1 MVMEVTPEP
10 EGHGNQPPG
19 SYDLSPRVH
28 MEMSDKDDGTLAAI
42 TPYLP
47 IIYVRG
53 FAGGTSG
60 IDKAVDDP
68 FYGFNEGSTHV
79 RLGAHGNPRFHQ
91 FESPLLRL
99 IVDHGYELRVGGNQ
113 GALLREATDHT
124 LSPKT
129 IWVYRFYD
137 RSASTFDRTT
147 AAHERSAAIHEEAP
161 GPFKIEDAASGLVEY
176 IDTVLAKT
184 KDANQVYLVA
194 HSMGGLVCR
203 SAIQRFMYNPD
214 QTPTPEHVE
223 EGEGSAPNPADRSRA
238 WKRLLPWTSGTEPQR
253 RSEKGFNGQARTLS
267 PPQRKKVPSGKVPP
281 PFPISKVVTYGTPHG
296 GIDIDLGG
304 PIGNWLIETFGPGGS
319 DIFKEPRMREYLCPE
334 GKEEFEPDDGW
345 DSRVAYFSTLP
356 AERFLSLVGTNPG
369 DYEAA
374 LGWSSRAVGVKSD
387 GLVQIR
393 NAYVKGSNRA
403 YIHRSHSGRYGL
415 VNSEEGYQ
423 NLQRFLFG
431 NLKVALSLSNLDL
444 DTSDGTVWQAD
455 VALAIREVP
464 VLMHYQSARTHCPVI
479 LNEEN
484 RDTPLNPVP
493 LVTAFLLPKENSEG
507 PRRYTLDL
515 RVFAVRE
522 KNEFLIFGSH
532 LEQVADWQDTLVM
545 DVFTNPDGTV
555 GKVLYQWNSTIR
567 GTIARAKTLDKQLAW
582 EPAPDSTSAAPSWSA
597 QIELPKMAREVLGP
611 KSKIGVG
618 VAQWL

>member
-1 MVMEVTPEP
+1 MT
-10 EGHGNQPPG
+10 Q
-19 SYDLSPRVH
+19 
-28 MEMSDKDDGTLAAI
+28 
-42 TPYLP
+42 YLP

-60 IDKAVDDP
+60 IDQAVDDP

-99 IVDHGYELRVGGNQ
+99 MIDHGYELMVGGNQ
-113 GALLREATDHT
+113 GTLLRSADEDK

-137 RSASTFDRTT
+137 RSASTFDRTADT
-147 AAHERSAAIHEEAP
+147 HERSAAIHEESP
-161 GPFKIEDAASGLVEY
+161 GPFRMEDAALGLVHY
-176 IDTVLAKT
+176 IDAVLDKT
-184 KDANQVYLVA
+184 KDADQVYLVA

-203 SAIQRFMYNPD
+203 SAIQRFMYDAD
-214 QTPTPEHVE
+214 QTPTPEEVE
-223 EGEGSAPNPADRSRA
+223 AGKGSAPNPADRRIS
-238 WKRLLPWTSGTEPQR
+238 WGWLVPWLLNTGPLHGGETGTSGRASLRPSR
-253 RSEKGFNGQARTLS
+253 RKG
-267 PPQRKKVPSGKVPP
+267 VPSGKVPP
-281 PFPISKVVTYGTPHG
+281 PFPISKVVTYGAPHG
-296 GIDIDLGG
+296 GIDVELGG
-304 PIGNWLIETFGPGGS
+304 PIGDWIIETFGPEGS
-319 DIFKEPRMREYLCPE
+319 DIFKERRMREYLCPE
-334 GKEEFEPDDGW
+334 GQEAFEPRNGW
-345 DSRVAYFSTLP
+345 DPRVPYFSALP

-444 DTSDGTVWQAD
+444 DTSNDTVWQAD
-455 VALAIREVP
+455 VALAIRQVP
-464 VLMHYQSARTHCPVI
+464 VLMHYQSARTHCPVV

-484 RDTPLNPVP
+484 LDTPLNPVP
-493 LVTAFLLPKENSEG
+493 LVTAFLLPKKDHPEE

-522 KNEFLIFGSH
+522 KEGFVLFGSH
-532 LEQVADWQDTLVM
+532 IEQVADWQDTLVM
-545 DVFTNPDGTV
+545 DVLTNPDGTI
-555 GKVLYQWNSTIR
+555 GQALYQWNSTLR
-567 GTIARAKTLDKQLAW
+567 GAIADARTLDQKLSW
-582 EPAPDSTSAAPSWSA
+582 VPAPDDAPATPSWLA
-597 QIELPKMAREVLGP
+597 QIELPEMARDILGP
-611 KSKIGVG
+611 EASIGIG
-618 VAQWL
+618 IAQWR

>member
-1 MVMEVTPEP
+1 MT
-10 EGHGNQPPG
+10 Q
-19 SYDLSPRVH
+19 
-28 MEMSDKDDGTLAAI
+28 
-42 TPYLP
+42 YLP

-53 FAGGTSG
+53 FAGGTTG
-60 IDKAVDDP
+60 IDHAVDDP

-99 IVDHGYELRVGGNQ
+99 MLDHDYELRVDGNQ
-113 GALLREATDHT
+113 GSVLRNAGKNA

-137 RSASTFDRTT
+137 RSASTFDPT
-147 AAHERSAAIHEEAP
+147 ADTYERSAAVHEESP
-161 GPFKIEDAASGLVEY
+161 GPFKIETAAQGLVRY
-176 IDTVLAKT
+176 IEAVLDKT
-184 KDANQVYLVA
+184 RDADQVYLVA

-203 SAIQRFMYNPD
+203 SAIQRFMYDPLR
-214 QTPTPEHVE
+214 TPTPQQVE
-223 EGEGSAPNPADRSRA
+223 EGEGAAPDPSEKRGFLETIWPWRARTKSQSSRAEGANGQAASVTSDRSR
-238 WKRLLPWTSGTEPQR
+238 GM
-253 RSEKGFNGQARTLS
+253 
-267 PPQRKKVPSGKVPP
+267 PSGKVSP
-281 PFPISKVVTYGTPHG
+281 PFPVSKVVTYGTPHG

-304 PIGNWLIETFGPGGS
+304 PIGDWIIQTFGPSGS
-319 DIFKEPRMREYLCPE
+319 DIFKEPRMREYLCPQGQE
-334 GKEEFEPDDGW
+334 GFEPTRGW
-345 DSRVAYFSTLP
+345 DSRVPYFSALP

-431 NLKVALSLSNLDL
+431 NLKVALTLSNLAL
-444 DTSDGTVWQAD
+444 DTEDGTVWQAD

-484 RDTPLNPVP
+484 RDTPLSPVP
-493 LVTAFLLPKENSEG
+493 LVTAFLLPKENFQG

-515 RVFAVRE
+515 RVYAVRE
-522 KNEFLIFGSH
+522 SKGFIIFGSH

-545 DVFTNPDGTV
+545 DVYTNDDGSIE
-555 GKVLYQWNSTIR
+555 KALYQWNSEIR
-567 GTIARAKTLDKQLAW
+567 GAIAKKDVLDRRLSWQ
-582 EPAPDSTSAAPSWSA
+582 PARDDVPEAPSWVA
-597 QIELPKMAREVLGP
+597 RIELPAMAREVLGP
-611 KSKIGVG
+611 EANVGVG
-618 VAQWL
+618 IAQWR